1 MRILPFVLAVVLT
14 TATPAGAKTFAEL
27 FPTTTYDD
35 AKAQT
40 FVSGLDY
47 QQGLIKLPEAKATL
61 NVPAGFYF
69 LGPADARK
77 VLVDAWGNPPE
88 TATGLLGMLFP
99 SSMTPLDSE
108 SWGATITYLDE
119 GYVADDD
126 AKSLDYDAMLASMKE
141 STAAGNEE
149 RTKAGYDP
157 ITLIGW
163 ASPPYYDQP
172 QHKLHWAKELK
183 FGTADV
189 NTVNY
194 DVRVL
199 GRLGVLEL
207 SFITDMNHL
216 TAVKTAMPD
225 VLAMASFDQ
234 GSRYEDF
241 DSSIDKVAGYGIAA
255 LIGGAVAQKAGLF
268 ALALVF
274 LKKFGAIAVIGAV
287 ALLGG
292 LWKVFRGRGKSGTTS
307 DT

>member
-14 TATPAGAKTFAEL
+14 TATPASAKTFSEL
-27 FPTTTYDD
+27 FPTTNYDD
-35 AKAQT
+35 AQAQA
-40 FVSGLDY
+40 FVTALDY
-47 QQGLIKLPEAKATL
+47 LQGEIKLPEAKATL
-61 NVPAGFYF
+61 SVPAGFYF
-69 LGPADARK
+69 LNAADARK
-77 VLVDAWGNPPE
+77 VLVDSWGNPPE

-99 SSMTPLDSE
+99 ASMTPLDAD

-141 STAAGNEE
+141 STFAGNEE

-207 SFITDMNHL
+207 SFITDMNQL
-216 TAVKTAMPD
+216 TAVKAAMPD
-225 VLAMASFDQ
+225 VLAMTSFDA
-234 GSRYEDF
+234 GTRYEDF

-274 LKKFGAIAVIGAV
+274 LKKFGAIAVIAGA

-292 LWKVFRGRGKSGTTS
+292 LWKMLKGRGKSEPPST
-307 DT
+307 

>member
-1 MRILPFVLAVVLT
+1 MRILAFVLVVLLA
-14 TATPAGAKTFAEL
+14 ATSSAGAKTFSEL
-27 FPTTTYDD
+27 FPTTKYDD
-35 AKAQT
+35 AQAQA
-40 FVSGLDY
+40 FVSALDY
-47 QQGLIKLPEAKATL
+47 QQGEIKLPEAKATL
-61 NVPAGFYF
+61 TVPAGFYF

-77 VLVDAWGNPPE
+77 VLVDSWGNPPE

-99 SSMTPLDSE
+99 ASMTPLDSE
-108 SWGATITYLDE
+108 SWGATVTYLDE

-126 AKSLDYDAMLASMKE
+126 AKSIDYDEMLANMKE
-141 STAAGNEE
+141 STLAGNED
-149 RTKAGYDP
+149 RTKAGYDS

-183 FGTADV
+183 FGNADI

-216 TAVKTAMPD
+216 TAVKAAIPD

-274 LKKFGAIAVIGAV
+274 LKKVAAIAVIGV
-287 ALLGG
+287 LALLGG
-292 LWKVFRGRGKSGTTS
+292 LRKLLTGRSKPEPPGT
-307 DT
+307 

>member
-1 MRILPFVLAVVLT
+1 MRILAVMLIIALT
-14 TATPAGAKTFAEL
+14 TATPASAKTFSEL
-27 FPTTTYDD
+27 FPTTSYDD

-40 FVSGLDY
+40 FVSALDY
-47 QQGLIKLPEAKATL
+47 QQGEIKLPEAEATL
-61 NVPAGFYF
+61 TVPAGFYF
-69 LGPADARK
+69 LDAADARK
-77 VLVDAWGNPPE
+77 VLVDSWGNPPSL
-88 TATGLLGMLFP
+88 ADGVLGMLFP
-99 SSMTPLDSE
+99 SSMTPLDTD
-108 SWGATITYLDE
+108 SWGATITYLNE

-126 AKSLDYDAMLASMKE
+126 AKSVDYDAMLSDMKV
-141 STAAGNEE
+141 STLAGNEE

-172 QHKLHWAKELK
+172 QHKLHWARELK

-199 GRLGVLEL
+199 GRLGVIEL
-207 SFITDMNHL
+207 SFITDVNHL
-216 TAVKTAMPD
+216 TAVKAAMPD

-255 LIGGAVAQKAGLF
+255 LIGGAAAQKAGLF

-274 LKKFGAIAVIGAV
+274 LKKFGAIAVIGGA

-292 LWKVFRGRGKSGTTS
+292 LWRMLKGRGKSNPTGS
-307 DT
+307 